1 MCFGAYYEGIW
12 TVRVP
17 GIIALRTAPQSE
29 GGIARLAVPRR
40 GEALVSRVALSVHRG
55 AAAPLF
61 PLQRVTGSS
70 ATFRGD
76 L

>member
-29 GGIARLAVPRR
+29 GGIARAGR